1 MDKSV
6 FIYTVIFF
14 ITSLL
19 TAQTSKPDII
29 QASYLSSPITFDG
42 SPFEEAW
49 KQALKI
55 SNFTQRELDEGSPA
69 SERTE
74 VAVLFDSDFIYFGIY
89 CYDREFEKII
99 ARKMQRD
106 FHWGG
111 DDNFEIIL
119 DTFHNKRDG
128 YLFVTNPNAARAD
141 ALILNSGQHFNKSW
155 DGVWDVKT
163 SISEKGWFAEFKI
176 PFSTLKF
183 KAGNGQ
189 TWGVNFERNIRRKNE
204 QVMWQGWSRD
214 SELEQLSRA
223 GTLTGLSGVQ
233 DVNLVE
239 LKPFGTAGWQTE
251 QGEKSETR
259 FDYGADLNYL
269 ITPTLKLNLTANT
282 DFAQVE
288 SDRTEI
294 NLTRFKLDYPE
305 KREFFLEGEDYFDFG
320 LGRRIRPF
328 YSRRIGLDNEGRQI
342 PILGGARLMGHI
354 GNSTLGG
361 MSLQTSKTDS
371 VESSNYS
378 VLRWKQEIGEES
390 SIGLI
395 GIGKFVPGHQNGVI
409 GADFLYATSK
419 FLNNKTLEIGG
430 AFASSYSPDSTE
442 KHGNAQRLFMSYP
455 SDLIEFDASWERS
468 SKSFNPEIGFMRR
481 ENFQMY
487 YAELQFNPRFSQLPY
502 FRNLVFKPIDF
513 NYYLDDETKD
523 LISFEAEFRPLGFQT
538 KSGEFFE
545 FNIIRSIEN
554 LDEDFEIQDGDTIPS
569 AEYWFTHYEI
579 QFATFR
585 GRKLAGYTSVD
596 WGDFYNGKR
605 TEISADLIWR
615 LNKNI
620 SLTYGSE
627 FNFIELPGTSF
638 NTREYSGRIEYAV
651 SPNLFGLLFGQ
662 WNSEDREARFNFRL
676 KWIPKPGANVYFDVN
691 KTYNAFSSQ
700 FKLADTTILS
710 KVVWR
715 FTL

>member
-1 MDKSV
+1 MTRTELIFT
-6 FIYTVIFF
+6 FIFLIAFVIN
-14 ITSLL
+14 
-19 TAQTSKPDII
+19 AQNSKPDIL
-29 QASYLSSPITFDG
+29 QATYLSSPVTFDG
-42 SPFEEAW
+42 RPFEETWQKASR
-49 KQALKI
+49 I
-55 SNFTQRELDEGSPA
+55 SNFTQRELEEGSPS

-74 VAVLFDSDFIYFGIY
+74 VSVLFDEDYIYFGIY
-89 CYDREFEKII
+89 CYDSESDKII

-119 DTFHNKRDG
+119 DTFHNRRDG

-141 ALILNSGQHFNKSW
+141 ALILNNGQHFNKSW
-155 DGVWDVKT
+155 NGVWDVKT
-163 SISEKGWFAEFKI
+163 SITEEGWFAEFKI

-183 KAGNGQ
+183 KAGIGQ

-223 GTLTGLSGVQ
+223 GTLIGLSDIQ

-239 LKPFGTAGWQTE
+239 LKPFGTAGWQSE
-251 QGEKSETR
+251 QGEQSETR
-259 FDYGADLNYL
+259 FDFGADLNYL

-288 SDRTEI
+288 SDRSEI
-294 NLTRFKLDYPE
+294 NLTRFALDYPE

-328 YSRRIGLDNEGRQI
+328 YSRKIGLDDEGLQI
-342 PILGGARLMGHI
+342 PILGGARLMGRV
-354 GNSTLGG
+354 GKSTLGG

-371 VESSNYS
+371 SESSNYS
-378 VLRWKQEIGEES
+378 VLRWKQEIGKES
-390 SIGLI
+390 SFGLI
-395 GIGKFVPGHQNGVI
+395 GVGKFGQEHQNGVI
-409 GADFLYATSK
+409 GADFLYATSE
-419 FLNNKTLEIGG
+419 FMEDKTLEIGG
-430 AFASSYSPDSTE
+430 AFAGSYSPDSTR
-442 KHGNAQRLFMSYP
+442 KQGNAQRLFIEYP
-455 SDLIEFDASWERS
+455 SDFVEIDASWERS
-468 SKSFNPEIGFMRR
+468 SKSFNPEVGFMRR

-487 YAELQFNPRFSQLPY
+487 YAEIQFNPRIHQFS
-502 FRNLVFKPIDF
+502 FIRNFEFKPIDF
-513 NYYLDDETKD
+513 NYYLNDDTKD

-538 KSGEFFE
+538 KSGEFIE
-545 FNIIRSIEN
+545 FNVIRTIEN
-554 LDEDFEIQDGDTIPS
+554 LDEDFEIQDGDTIPA

-579 QFATFR
+579 QLATFR
-585 GRKLAGYTSVD
+585 GRKLAGYTSLD

-605 TEISADLIWR
+605 TEISADLVWR
-615 LNKNI
+615 YDKHL

-627 FNFIELPGTSF
+627 FNFIRLPGTKL
-638 NTREYSGRIEYAV
+638 NTSEHSGRIEYAV

-662 WNSEDREARFNFRL
+662 WNTEDREARFDFRL
-676 KWIPKPGANVYFDVN
+676 NWIPKPGANVYFVVN
-691 KTYNAFSSQ
+691 QTYDAASSQ
-700 FKLADTTILS
+700 FKLKDTTILS
-710 KVVWR
+710 KAVWR